1 MANLHSEMR
10 ITDTTVISHL
20 KSARSVPQFALPSG
34 AGSIWGKGG
43 ATAEPKRLLRTVDH
57 IQGAN
62 LEYQFTLL
70 GDPSSSPRPPVPKHS
85 RWTRRLRSSA
95 SLSNRWR
102 PFPADALSRPP
113 GGRAGGRTVPLR
125 VHNEVTRNQHGG
137 GSWTNGHRR
146 PKGDGALPRA
156 PPPAC
161 GGRLAASKTTWR
173 DPASRSAPLRS
184 AFGDL
189 VRRPQCWQLSAGQS
203 PEARRT
209 TPPTP
214 QAGRLLGPRGH
225 CSWPERRRRWGP
237 RGGYG
242 AQVPSR
248 ASGAPR
254 GGVPRELL
262 TEKETVIGRMG
273 LAALFRAVQSHGA
286 ARPGPC
292 ASSQRQTRGCDSR
305 GAGAPDPT
313 CAQQLQQSTH
323 GVDRGPASRGWC
335 RGLARP
341 RAGASYR
348 PESPL
353 PAGGL

>member
-10 ITDTTVISHL
+10 ITDTTVISYL

-43 ATAEPKRLLRTVDH
+43 ATAEPKRFLRTVDH

-137 GSWTNGHRR
+137 GSWANGHRR

-173 DPASRSAPLRS
+173 DPASRCALRVRGLSPPPPVLAAQRWPIAGGSAHHPPHAPSGKVAWTARPLQLARKKEEMGT
-184 AFGDL
+184 ARG
-189 VRRPQCWQLSAGQS
+189 VRDTGPIAGL
-203 PEARRT
+203 RR
-209 TPPTP
+209 
-214 QAGRLLGPRGH
+214 AA
-225 CSWPERRRRWGP
+225 RWG
-237 RGGYG
+237 
-242 AQVPSR
+242 S
-248 ASGAPR
+248 
-254 GGVPRELL
+254 
-262 TEKETVIGRMG
+262 
-273 LAALFRAVQSHGA
+273 
-286 ARPGPC
+286 PG
-292 ASSQRQTRGCDSR
+292 T
-305 GAGAPDPT
+305 T
-313 CAQQLQQSTH
+313 
-323 GVDRGPASRGWC
+323 
-335 RGLARP
+335 
-341 RAGASYR
+341 Y
-348 PESPL
+348 
-353 PAGGL
+353 

>member
-10 ITDTTVISHL
+10 ITDTTVISYL

-137 GSWTNGHRR
+137 GSWANGHRR

-161 GGRLAASKTTWR
+161 GGRLAASKTT
-173 DPASRSAPLRS
+173 
-184 AFGDL
+184 
-189 VRRPQCWQLSAGQS
+189 
-203 PEARRT
+203 
-209 TPPTP
+209 
-214 QAGRLLGPRGH
+214 
-225 CSWPERRRRWGP
+225 
-237 RGGYG
+237 
-242 AQVPSR
+242 
-248 ASGAPR
+248 
-254 GGVPRELL
+254 
-262 TEKETVIGRMG
+262 
-273 LAALFRAVQSHGA
+273 
-286 ARPGPC
+286 
-292 ASSQRQTRGCDSR
+292 
-305 GAGAPDPT
+305 
-313 CAQQLQQSTH
+313 
-323 GVDRGPASRGWC
+323 
-335 RGLARP
+335 
-341 RAGASYR
+341 
-348 PESPL
+348 
-353 PAGGL
+353 